1 MTSLPARDI
10 PPPAGVIAGLLVSV
24 LAARFARAA
33 WAAAQ
38 READRQRMANSR

>member
-1 MTSLPARDI
+1 MTSLPARQT
-10 PPPAGVIAGLLVSV
+10 PTPAGVIAGLFVSV

-38 READRQRMANSR
+38 REAGRQRMASSR